1 MKIQRLQ
8 DTLLGLLVGV
18 VFWRWMFDSGM
29 TMSLLY
35 GLMTGLSVLFGT
47 SFLRSRS
54 SVAEWERKEVPAP
67 VRVKWAKLLGVLF
80 LIVAAVCPVGF
91 LVRTFVEFDQDFLLY
106 AQIIGFLLAAV
117 MSIIPLKQKG

>member
-8 DTLLGLLVGV
+8 DTLLGLLAGV
-18 VFWRWMFDSGM
+18 VLWRWIFDSGM

-35 GLMTGLSVLFGT
+35 GLMTGLGVLFGS
-47 SFLRSRS
+47 SFLHSRG
-54 SVAEWERKEVPAP
+54 SVAEWERKGVPAP
-67 VRVKWAKLLGVLF
+67 VRVKWAKLLGVLL
-80 LIVAAVCPVGF
+80 LIVAAGCPVGF

>member
-8 DTLLGLLVGV
+8 DTLLGLLAGV
-18 VFWRWMFDSGM
+18 VLWRWIFDSGM

-35 GLMTGLSVLFGT
+35 GLMTGLNVLFGV
-47 SFLRSRS
+47 SFLRSRG
-54 SVAEWERKEVPAP
+54 SVAEWERKGVPAL
-67 VRVKWAKLLGVLF
+67 VRAKWAKLLGVLF

-91 LVRTFVEFDQDFLLY
+91 LVRTFVEFAQDFLLY